1 MPELPEVETIRRDL
15 EHHLAGARITRVH
28 VLRPEVVCGA
38 GGEAIGPEAFQAA
51 LEGARFRRFARRGK
65 YLLIELHRPAGDP
78 AARSGP
84 NTTPVLPDEPAP
96 APVPAGVGSR
106 AGGTA
111 APGAPGAPAGGQ
123 APGGGS
129 PPPAG
134 GGSNAPAGPGRVAGG
149 TAPTAGAE
157 EAPAG
162 RRVRPAGP
170 GAGRLWLAIHLRMTG
185 RLTLARRGEP
195 RPPHTHVVFELE
207 PGPGRPWEEL
217 RFSDVRRF
225 GRLYLMPDNPLARAR
240 SRPAGRRAGREGTHA
255 GTGLR
260 GLYTLGPE
268 PLSRRFGAA
277 ELGRRLAGRR
287 APIKAVLLDQ
297 RVVAGLGNIYADEAL
312 FRAGL
317 HPARPA
323 GSLTGQE
330 VARLARAIR
339 GVLREAVAAGGTT
352 FSDYRDG
359 LGREGRFAR
368 RLAVYDREGHPCPRC
383 GTPVA
388 ALRLAGRTS
397 HYCPRCQPS
406 GSGWCSGPRGWTS

>member
-15 EHHLAGARITRVH
+15 ERHLAGARITRVH

-38 GGEAIGPEAFQAA
+38 GGEAIGPEAFRAV
-51 LEGARFRRFARRGK
+51 LEGTRLGRFARRGK
-65 YLLIELHRPAGDP
+65 YLLIELHRAAGDP
-78 AARSGP
+78 AAGSGL
-84 NTTPVLPDEPAP
+84 NTAPVLPDE
-96 APVPAGVGSR
+96 
-106 AGGTA
+106 
-111 APGAPGAPAGGQ
+111 
-123 APGGGS
+123 
-129 PPPAG
+129 
-134 GGSNAPAGPGRVAGG
+134 
-149 TAPTAGAE
+149 
-157 EAPAG
+157 PAG

-170 GAGRLWLAIHLRMTG
+170 GGGRLWLAIHLRMTG

-207 PGPGRPWEEL
+207 PGPGRSWEEL

-225 GRLYLMPDNPLARAR
+225 GRLYLLPDNPLARAR
-240 SRPAGRRAGREGTHA
+240 GRPAKRRAGGTVPEGPHG
-255 GTGLR
+255 GTGLQ

-312 FRAGL
+312 FRARI

-339 GVLREAVAAGGTT
+339 SVLREAVAAGGTT

-359 LGREGRFAR
+359 LGREGRFGR
-368 RLAVYDREGHPCPRC
+368 RLAVYDREGLPCPRC

-406 GSGWCSGPRGWTS
+406 GPGWCPVPRGSAS